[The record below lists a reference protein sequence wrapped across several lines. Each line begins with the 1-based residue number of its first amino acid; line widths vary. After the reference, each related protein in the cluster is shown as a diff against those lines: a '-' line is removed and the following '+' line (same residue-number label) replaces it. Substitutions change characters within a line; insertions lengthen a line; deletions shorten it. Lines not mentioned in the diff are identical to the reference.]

1 MLINPVLMGRG
12 HYKWF
17 LFFSQDCAYNEPLF
31 VRFGTIHAQSAEFIE
46 GIAVLANLFKKKNKA
61 VLGVDISS
69 TSIKLI
75 ELSEQNG
82 RIQVEAYASE
92 PLPENAVVE
101 QAINDEE
108 AVGGAIK
115 KALTRSRSTQKKVAV
130 AVAGSTV
137 ITKTIQMASGL
148 SDDEMENQITVEAD
162 QYIPYPLEEVA
173 MDFEVQGPVEG
184 NDQQVDVL
192 LAACRKETVEL
203 REDSVE
209 IAGLESSVVDVEAYC
224 IERAFELLE
233 PQLEGDE
240 VETVA
245 IMDIGATMTT
255 LNVLNKGSIIY
266 TREQMFGGQQL
277 TEEIQRRYGISAQ
290 EAMKAKLEGGL
301 PDDYEAEIL
310 EPFKDSVVQQVSRSL
325 QFFYSSSQFNDVD
338 YVILAGGTSS
348 LEGLAQLVHE
358 KIGTP
363 AIVANPF
370 AQMTIGQKVNTQA
383 LANDAPGLLV
393 ACGLAMRSFD

>member
-1 MLINPVLMGRG
+1 M
-12 HYKWF
+12 
-17 LFFSQDCAYNEPLF
+17 
-31 VRFGTIHAQSAEFIE
+31 
-46 GIAVLANLFKKKNKA
+46 LANLFKKKNKA

-69 TSIKLI
+69 TSIKII
-75 ELSEQNG
+75 ELVEQNG
-82 RIQVEAYASE
+82 RMQVEAYASE
-92 PLPENAVVE
+92 PLPENSVVE

-115 KALTRSRSTQKKVAV
+115 KAVQRSRSTVKRASV
-130 AVAGSTV
+130 AVAGSAV
-137 ITKTIQMASGL
+137 ITKVIQMAAGL
-148 SDDEMENQITVEAD
+148 SDDELEQQITLEAD

-173 MDFEVQGPVEG
+173 LDFEVQGVLEED
-184 NDQQVDVL
+184 NQRVNVL

-203 REDSVE
+203 REDSIE
-209 IAGLESSVVDVEAYC
+209 IAGLESAVVDVEAFC
-224 IERAFELLE
+224 IERAYQLLE
-233 PQLEGDE
+233 SQLETEPKD
-240 VETVA
+240 TVA
-245 IMDIGATMTT
+245 IIDIGATMTT
-255 LNVLNKGSIIY
+255 LNVLHEGKIIY

-277 TEEIQRRYGISAQ
+277 SEEIQRRYGISAQ
-290 EAMKAKLEGGL
+290 EANRAKIEGGL

-348 LEGLAQLVHE
+348 LEGIAQLVQD
-358 KIGTP
+358 KIGTH
-363 AIVANPF
+363 AIIANPF
-370 AQMTIGQKVNTQA
+370 ASMTLGPKVNAQT

>member
-1 MLINPVLMGRG
+1 M
-12 HYKWF
+12 
-17 LFFSQDCAYNEPLF
+17 
-31 VRFGTIHAQSAEFIE
+31 
-46 GIAVLANLFKKKNKA
+46 LANLFKKKNKA

-69 TSIKLI
+69 TSIKII
-75 ELSEQNG
+75 ELAEQNG
-82 RIQVEAYASE
+82 RMQVEAYASE
-92 PLPENAVVE
+92 PLPENSVVE

-115 KALTRSRSTQKKVAV
+115 KALLRSRSGVKRAAV
-130 AVAGSTV
+130 AVAGSAV
-137 ITKTIQMASGL
+137 ITKVIQLGAGL
-148 SDDEMENQITVEAD
+148 SDDEMEQQITLEAD

-184 NDQQVDVL
+184 DDHRVDVL

-203 REDSVE
+203 REDSIE
-209 IAGLESSVVDVEAYC
+209 IAGLESSKVDVEAFC
-224 IERAFELLE
+224 IERAYQLLE
-233 PQLEGDE
+233 SQLEGEQKD
-240 VETVA
+240 TVA
-245 IMDIGATMTT
+245 IIDIGATMTT
-255 LNVLNKGSIIY
+255 LNVLNQGKIIY

-290 EAMKAKLEGGL
+290 EAIRAKLEGGL
-301 PDDYEAEIL
+301 PDDYATEIL
-310 EPFKDSVVQQVSRSL
+310 NPFKDSVVQQVSRSL
-325 QFFYSSSQFNDVD
+325 QFFYSSSQYNDVD

-348 LEGLAQLVHE
+348 LDGLAQLVQD

-363 AIVANPF
+363 AMIANPF
-370 AQMTIGQKVNTQA
+370 ANMTLGPKVNAQV